1 MKLSKI
7 QKKFFFEILFFLRNE
22 ALKTILIKINQKRK
36 TILLKSFI
44 KIYYANISQEKI
56 KPVKTEEDIKSKLLK
71 KIFNNLDTNRKC
83 ILKAFSEKWN
93 LTSKIFQYDN
103 FFRDI
108 ALNRVLRYFAPILCQ
123 IFKIGVRH
131 EIWLT

>member
-108 ALNRVLRYFAPILCQ
+108 ALNRVLCYFAPILCQ